1 MSKASLEASTA
12 QVAAA
17 RADIQRAIDAKG
29 GDDDASNAFLK
40 SAQSALAKARL
51 DLANTRVRA
60 AKTGVVT
67 DLRAEIGQFAGVG
80 KPVVT
85 LIATDEVWI
94 NAAFT
99 ENNLNALQAGT
110 EVEILFDVLPGR
122 VYPGSIRSIGLGIS
136 ASQPT
141 QPGTLPSIQNNR
153 DWLRQAQ
160 RFPVQID
167 IDDLADP
174 ELRDALRIGGQ
185 ASIIAYGDA
194 PWILDGLA
202 WLSIRVR
209 SILSYAY

>member
-1 MSKASLEASTA
+1 M
-12 QVAAA
+12 
-17 RADIQRAIDAKG
+17 
-29 GDDDASNAFLK
+29 
-40 SAQSALAKARL
+40 
-51 DLANTRVRA
+51 RA

-67 DLRAEIGQFAGVG
+67 DLRAEVDIRRVEARGHPDRHRRGLDQRGF
-80 KPVVT
+80 P
-85 LIATDEVWI
+85 
-94 NAAFT
+94 

-122 VYPGSIRSIGLGIS
+122 VYPGSIRSIGLGIG

-160 RFPVQID
+160 RFPVQVD
-167 IDDLADP
+167 IDDLTDP
-174 ELRDALRIGGQ
+174 ELRDACDGGQ
-185 ASIIAYGDA
+185 ASIVAYGDA
-194 PWILDGLA
+194 RILDGLA